1 MYAVQTSVIWPSLSR
16 PYTATGWNDNKSTHL
31 LFFMSVGTTARAPFW
46 RRLSDYL
53 TLLKP
58 RVMSLV
64 VFTALVGLLLAPGG
78 IEPVAG
84 IVSVCAIAVGAGAA
98 GAINMWYD
106 RDIDALMRRTLH
118 RPLPA
123 GRLHPAESLALG
135 VLLSVASVWT
145 LAIWANRTSALLL
158 AATIL
163 FYVVVYTMWLKR
175 RTPQNVVIGGI
186 SGALPPV
193 VGWSAVTGSIE
204 PGAVFLFAVIFLW
217 TPPHSWA
224 LALFRQEDYAAAAVP
239 MLPVTAS
246 RRATGQQIALY
257 SALLIPVT
265 LMPLPMGLSGLIY
278 GVAATGLGVGF
289 AIHAWRLFQ
298 ALLAPEPGAADT
310 VIARKLFV
318 YSVRYLFLIFL
329 ALLIDRWFLI
339 PVP

>member
-1 MYAVQTSVIWPSLSR
+1 MSAG
-16 PYTATGWNDNKSTHL
+16 TATL
-31 LFFMSVGTTARAPFW
+31 APFW
-46 RRLSDYL
+46 RRFADYL

-78 IEPVAG
+78 IEPIAG

-106 RDIDALMRRTLH
+106 RDIDAVMRRTLH

-123 GRLHPAESLALG
+123 GRLHPTESLVLG
-135 VLLSVASVWT
+135 VVLSVGSVWA
-145 LAIWANRTSALLL
+145 LAIWSNRTSALLL

-163 FYVVVYTMWLKR
+163 YYVIIYTMWLKR
-175 RTPQNVVIGGI
+175 RTPQNVVIGGV

-193 VGWSAVTGSIE
+193 VGWTAVTGSIE
-204 PGAVFLFAVIFLW
+204 LGAVFLFAVIFLW

-224 LALFRQEDYAAAAVP
+224 LALFRQEDYATAGVP
-239 MLPVTAS
+239 MLPVAAG

-278 GVAATGLGVGF
+278 EAAAITLGVGF
-289 AIHAWRLFQ
+289 AIHTWRLFQ
-298 ALLAPEPGAADT
+298 SLSTPAPDAGDT

-329 ALLIDRWFLI
+329 ALLVDRLFLI
-339 PVP
+339 PRP

>member
-1 MYAVQTSVIWPSLSR
+1 MSAG
-16 PYTATGWNDNKSTHL
+16 TATL
-31 LFFMSVGTTARAPFW
+31 APFW
-46 RRLSDYL
+46 RRFADYL

-78 IEPVAG
+78 IEPIAG

-106 RDIDALMRRTLH
+106 RDIDAVMRRTLH

-123 GRLHPAESLALG
+123 GRLHPAESLVLG
-135 VLLSVASVWT
+135 VVLSAAS
-145 LAIWANRTSALLL
+145 IWALSIWGNRTSALLL

-163 FYVVVYTMWLKR
+163 YYVIIYTMWLKR
-175 RTPQNVVIGGI
+175 RTPQNVVIGGV

-204 PGAVFLFAVIFLW
+204 LGAIFLFAVIFLW

-224 LALFRQEDYAAAAVP
+224 LALFRQEDYATAGVP
-239 MLPVTAS
+239 MLPVAVG

-278 GVAATGLGVGF
+278 EVAAIALGIGF
-289 AIHAWRLFQ
+289 AIHTWRLFQ
-298 ALLAPEPGAADT
+298 ALSTPEPGATDT
-310 VIARKLFV
+310 IIARKLFV

-329 ALLIDRWFLI
+329 ALLVDHLFLI
-339 PVP
+339 PIP

>member
-1 MYAVQTSVIWPSLSR
+1 MSGE
-16 PYTATGWNDNKSTHL
+16 TATL
-31 LFFMSVGTTARAPFW
+31 APFW
-46 RRLSDYL
+46 RRFADYL
-53 TLLKP
+53 ALLKP

-78 IEPVAG
+78 IEPIAG

-106 RDIDALMRRTLH
+106 RDIDAVMRRTLH

-123 GRLHPAESLALG
+123 GRLHPTEALALG
-135 VLLSVASVWT
+135 VVLSVGSVWV
-145 LAIWANRTSALLL
+145 LSIWGSRTSALLL

-163 FYVVVYTMWLKR
+163 YYVLIYTMWLKR
-175 RTPQNVVIGGI
+175 RTQQNVVIGGV

-193 VGWSAVTGSIE
+193 VGWSAVTGSVE
-204 PGAVFLFAVIFLW
+204 LGAVFLFAVIFLW

-224 LALFRQEDYAAAAVP
+224 LALFRQDDYAAAAVP
-239 MLPVTAS
+239 MLPVAAG

-265 LMPLPMGLSGLIY
+265 LIPLPIGLSGLIY
-278 GVAATGLGVGF
+278 EAAAIALGIGF

-298 ALLAPEPGAADT
+298 SLSNPETNDAEPAM
-310 VIARKLFV
+310 ARKLFA

-329 ALLIDRWFLI
+329 ALLVDRFFLI
-339 PVP
+339 PIP

>member
-1 MYAVQTSVIWPSLSR
+1 MSTG
-16 PYTATGWNDNKSTHL
+16 TATL
-31 LFFMSVGTTARAPFW
+31 APFW
-46 RRLSDYL
+46 RRFSDYL

-78 IEPVAG
+78 IEPIAG

-98 GAINMWYD
+98 SAINMWYD
-106 RDIDALMRRTLH
+106 RDIDAVMRRTLH

-123 GRLHPAESLALG
+123 GRLHPTESLVLG
-135 VLLSVASVWT
+135 VVLSVGSVWA
-145 LAIWANRTSALLL
+145 LAIWSNRTSALLL

-163 FYVVVYTMWLKR
+163 YYVVIYTMWLKR
-175 RTPQNVVIGGI
+175 RTPQNVVIGGV

-224 LALFRQEDYAAAAVP
+224 LALFRQEDYATAGVP
-239 MLPVTAS
+239 MLPVAVG

-278 GVAATGLGVGF
+278 EVAAITLGVGF
-289 AIHAWRLFQ
+289 AIHTWRLFQ
-298 ALLAPEPGAADT
+298 ALSTPEPSGADT
-310 VIARKLFV
+310 AIARKLFV

-329 ALLIDRWFLI
+329 ALLVDRLFLI
-339 PVP
+339 PMP

>member
-1 MYAVQTSVIWPSLSR
+1 MSGD
-16 PYTATGWNDNKSTHL
+16 TAIL
-31 LFFMSVGTTARAPFW
+31 PPFW
-46 RRLSDYL
+46 RRFTDYL

-78 IEPVAG
+78 IEPIAG
-84 IVSVCAIAVGAGAA
+84 IVSVCSIAVGAGAA

-106 RDIDALMRRTLH
+106 RDIDAVMRRTLH

-123 GRLHPAESLALG
+123 GRLHPTEALVLG
-135 VLLSVASVWT
+135 VALSVGSVWA
-145 LAIWANRTSALLL
+145 LAIWSNRTSALLL

-163 FYVVVYTMWLKR
+163 YYVIIYTMWLKR
-175 RTPQNVVIGGI
+175 RTPQNVVIGGV

-193 VGWSAVTGSIE
+193 VGWTAVTGSIE
-204 PGAVFLFAVIFLW
+204 LGAVFLFAVIFFW

-224 LALFRQEDYAAAAVP
+224 LALFRQEDYATAGVP
-239 MLPVTAS
+239 MLPVAVG
-246 RRATGQQIALY
+246 RRATGQQIAVY

-278 GVAATGLGVGF
+278 EVAAITLGVGF
-289 AIHAWRLFQ
+289 AIHTWRLFQ
-298 ALLAPEPGAADT
+298 ALSTPEPDPGDT

-329 ALLIDRWFLI
+329 ALLVDRLFLI
-339 PVP
+339 SIP

>member
-1 MYAVQTSVIWPSLSR
+1 MSAG
-16 PYTATGWNDNKSTHL
+16 TATL
-31 LFFMSVGTTARAPFW
+31 APFW
-46 RRLSDYL
+46 RRFADYL

-78 IEPVAG
+78 IEPIAG

-106 RDIDALMRRTLH
+106 RDIDAVMRRTLQ

-123 GRLHPAESLALG
+123 GRLHPAECLALG
-135 VLLSVASVWT
+135 VVLSIASVWV
-145 LAIWANRTSALLL
+145 LSIWGNRTSALLL

-163 FYVVVYTMWLKR
+163 YYVVIYTMWLKR
-175 RTPQNVVIGGI
+175 RTPQNVVIGGV

-193 VGWSAVTGSIE
+193 VGWSAATGSIE
-204 PGAVFLFAVIFLW
+204 LGAVFLFAVIFFW

-239 MLPVTAS
+239 MLPVAVG
-246 RRATGQQIALY
+246 RRATGRQIAIY
-257 SALLIPVT
+257 SALLIIVT

-278 GVAATGLGVGF
+278 EAAAITLGVGF

-298 ALLAPEPGAADT
+298 SLSTPEPSGADT
-310 VIARKLFV
+310 AIARKLFV

-329 ALLIDRWFLI
+329 ALLVDSLFLI
-339 PVP
+339 PIP

>member
-1 MYAVQTSVIWPSLSR
+1 
-16 PYTATGWNDNKSTHL
+16 
-31 LFFMSVGTTARAPFW
+31 
-46 RRLSDYL
+46 
-53 TLLKP
+53 
-58 RVMSLV
+58 MSLV

-78 IEPVAG
+78 IEPIAG

-106 RDIDALMRRTLH
+106 RDIDLVMRRTLH

-123 GRLHPAESLALG
+123 GRLHPVESLVLG
-135 VLLSVASVWT
+135 VVLSIASVWV
-145 LAIWANRTSALLL
+145 LAIWGSHTSALLL

-163 FYVVVYTMWLKR
+163 YYVVIYTMWLKR
-175 RTPQNVVIGGI
+175 RTPQNVVIGGV

-204 PGAVFLFAVIFLW
+204 LGAVFLFAVIFLW

-239 MLPVTAS
+239 MLPVAVG

-257 SALLIPVT
+257 SGLLIPVT
-265 LMPLPMGLSGLIY
+265 LMPLPMGFSGLIY
-278 GVAATGLGVGF
+278 EIAAIALGIGF
-289 AIHAWRLFQ
+289 AIHTWRLFQ
-298 ALLAPEPGAADT
+298 SLSTPEPGGADSA
-310 VIARKLFV
+310 IARKLFV

-329 ALLIDRWFLI
+329 ALLVDRWFLI
-339 PVP
+339 PIP